1 MLCLTPPQGQVLQ
14 LCAIFSYFPHIK
26 SFKTWSCVYVIFCWI
41 TGPDWKARIEH
52 LMAITPLSYALV
64 ILHKDKV
71 SFMSSQWKSSQF
83 HWKIRR
89 FTEFAMFSAIVR
101 WVSPLY
107 SRQEQC
113 RANMMVNS
121 FNFKLNYSS
130 TCFIIA
136 AETDQVVGP
145 IDGWAISSESCAFLP
160 IGAHLRREV
169 LPGEIVEL
177 SKNGLRS
184 IGRVNPPANK
194 KLAFCIFEYV
204 YFARADSYFEGN
216 GHSLHKFA

>member
-1 MLCLTPPQGQVLQ
+1 MAPTGKPGSNIWWPSHPSPTLWSFCTK
-14 LCAIFSYFPHIK
+14 IK
-26 SFKTWSCVYVIFCWI
+26 SVSCQVN
-41 TGPDWKARIEH
+41 K
-52 LMAITPLSYALV
+52 
-64 ILHKDKV
+64 
-71 SFMSSQWKSSQF
+71 KSSQF
-83 HWKIRR
+83 HWKIHR
-89 FTEFAMFSAIVR
+89 FMEFAMFSAIVR

-121 FNFKLNYSS
+121 FNFKSNYSS